1 MGAKLSRQVA
11 RSRDQLELLTALAC
25 SSAAPRAGPSSPRS
39 TRCAVGPPTRPRLVQ
54 QMVADQF
61 RKDQA
66 DDRGEKQPD
75 RDNAD
80 A

>member
-25 SSAAPRAGPSSPRS
+25 SSAAPR
-39 TRCAVGPPTRPRLVQ
+39 LVQ
-54 QMVADQF
+54 QMVPDQF